1 MGCNSGMRR
10 WIVRYHFAFDIM
22 LPLKFQEVIFPYH
35 SDPETLHESKQF
47 TLPPMG
53 FKSSSSCP
61 YHPLNHTCCQIILV
75 QKKTDGL
82 DSRTHLEEHDTMA
95 PHKNISSVAVLLNPD
110 SVILILVMD
119 SQRSIYVRIYTQNRH
134 VGI

>member
-1 MGCNSGMRR
+1 
-10 WIVRYHFAFDIM
+10 
-22 LPLKFQEVIFPYH
+22 
-35 SDPETLHESKQF
+35 
-47 TLPPMG
+47 MG
-53 FKSSSSCP
+53 FNSSSSCP

-82 DSRTHLEEHDTMA
+82 DSRTHLEEHDIMA

-119 SQRSIYVRIYTQNRH
+119 SQRSIYVRIYT
-134 VGI
+134 